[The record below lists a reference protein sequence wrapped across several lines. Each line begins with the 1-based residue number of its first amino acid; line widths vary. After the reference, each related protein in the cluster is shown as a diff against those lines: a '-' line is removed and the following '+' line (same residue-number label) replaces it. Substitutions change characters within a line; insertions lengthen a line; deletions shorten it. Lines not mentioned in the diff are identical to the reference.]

1 MSGKHARKSRSRLR
15 RGAVLALTAGGA
27 GVVLPLFATG
37 NADAASVDTWD
48 KVAQCESSGN
58 WQANT
63 GNGYYGGL
71 QFSQSSWAAAGGTA
85 YASRADLATKDQ
97 QIAVAEKL
105 LKMQGPGAW
114 ACAGAGG
121 LTAGGP
127 AADVHPDG
135 NQAQPQQKSTP
146 EQTQPEQTQPKKPE
160 PKKPEPKQAAPKQA
174 APKQAAPND
183 TSGRSYT
190 VVGGDTLYGIATS
203 HQVSGGWEA
212 VYAANRAVVGGDPD
226 LILPGQRLSL
236 RTDDGKDDGKGNV
249 EENGKGNRKGSEARS
264 EPQGSAENSAA
275 EDTAD
280 PAGAAGPA
288 AASGTAQDDYVRPVP
303 GGTSTP
309 YRAAGSNWSSG
320 HHTGVD
326 FSAATGTPVQAVA
339 AGEVVAAGDGGAYGN
354 QVVVRHADGKYS
366 QYGHLSSLAVRAGQ
380 QVDAGTRLGL
390 SGATG
395 NVTGPHLHFEVRTGP
410 DYGSDVDP
418 VAYLRAHGV

>member
-135 NQAQPQQKSTP
+135 DQPQPQQKSTP
-146 EQTQPEQTQPKKPE
+146 EQARPE
-160 PKKPEPKQAAPKQA
+160 KPEPKQAAPQ
-174 APKQAAPND
+174 D
-183 TSGRSYT
+183 TSARSYT

-236 RTDDGKDDGKGNV
+236 RTEDGKGDV
-249 EENGKGNRKGSEARS
+249 EENGKGNHKNSEAGS
-264 EPQGSAENSAA
+264 EPQGGAENSAA
-275 EDTAD
+275 QD
-280 PAGAAGPA
+280 AAGPA
-288 AASGTAQDDYVRPVP
+288 DAAAGQAAASETAQDDYVRPVP

-309 YRAAGSNWSSG
+309 YRAAGSSWSSG

-410 DYGSDVDP
+410 GYGSDVDP
-418 VAYLRAHGV
+418 VAYLRAHGVSL

>member
-1 MSGKHARKSRSRLR
+1 M
-15 RGAVLALTAGGA
+15 
-27 GVVLPLFATG
+27 LPLFATG

-63 GNGYYGGL
+63 GNGYFGGL

-121 LTAGGP
+121 LTAGDP

-135 NQAQPQQKSTP
+135 NQAQPQQKS
-146 EQTQPEQTQPKKPE
+146 
-160 PKKPEPKQAAPKQA
+160 APKQA
-174 APKQAAPND
+174 PQQAQPEKAQPEKAQPEKAAPH
-183 TSGRSYT
+183 GKPARSYT
-190 VVGGDTLYGIATS
+190 VVGGDTLYGIAGS
-203 HQVSGGWEA
+203 HEISGGWKA
-212 VYAANRAVVGGDPD
+212 VYAANRTVIGGDPD

-236 RTDDGKDDGKGNV
+236 RAEDGKEHGKGAGKGDI
-249 EENGKGNRKGSEARS
+249 EENGKKDRKSSGDGAQ
-264 EPQGSAENSAA
+264 PQAGAEDSAA
-275 EDTAD
+275 KDAAD
-280 PAGAAGPA
+280 STGAASGSA
-288 AASGTAQDDYVRPVP
+288 AASGTARGDYVRPVP

-309 YRAAGSNWSSG
+309 YRAAGSSWSSG

-326 FSAATGTPVQAVA
+326 FSATTGTPVQAVA

-354 QVVVRHADGKYS
+354 QVVIRHADGKYS

-410 DYGSDVDP
+410 GYGSDVDP
-418 VAYLRAHGV
+418 VAYLRAHGVSL

>member
-63 GNGYYGGL
+63 GNGYFGGL

-121 LTAGGP
+121 LTADGP

-135 NQAQPQQKSTP
+135 NQAQPQQKS
-146 EQTQPEQTQPKKPE
+146 
-160 PKKPEPKQAAPKQA
+160 APKQA
-174 APKQAAPND
+174 PQQAQPKKAQPEKAAPH
-183 TSGRSYT
+183 GKPARSYT
-190 VVGGDTLYGIATS
+190 VVGGDTLYGIAGS
-203 HQVSGGWEA
+203 HEISGGWKA
-212 VYAANRAVVGGDPD
+212 VYAANRTVIGGDPD

-236 RTDDGKDDGKGNV
+236 RAEDGKEHGKGAGKGDI
-249 EENGKGNRKGSEARS
+249 EENGKKDRKSSGDGAQ
-264 EPQGSAENSAA
+264 PQGGVEDSAA
-275 EDTAD
+275 KDAAD
-280 PAGAAGPA
+280 STGAASGSA
-288 AASGTAQDDYVRPVP
+288 AASGTAQGDYVRPVP

-309 YRAAGSNWSSG
+309 YRAAGSSWSSG

-326 FSAATGTPVQAVA
+326 FSATTGTPVQAVA

-354 QVVVRHADGKYS
+354 QVVIRHADGKYS

-410 DYGSDVDP
+410 GYGSDVDP
-418 VAYLRAHGV
+418 VAYLRAHGVSL